1 MASFGL
7 HDPGRFS
14 ILTRLLVFGL
24 LSASSPAVAAAEVD
38 LELVLAADISDS
50 MDQDEQ
56 RLQRNGYAEA
66 FRDTEIINAI
76 TAGPRGRI
84 AVTFIEWGDLARP
97 RVVVPW
103 HVIDGSDAAKAFA
116 EKLER
121 SRIGRRGRTSI
132 SGALS
137 FGAHLIE
144 NNDYRGDR
152 RVIDVSGDGP
162 NNQGRPVDAA
172 RDSVVARGIVIN
184 GLPILIKLN
193 NPRDPFGSGFDKRV
207 LDIYYRDC
215 VIGGPGAFMVPI
227 RSRAELA
234 EGIRYKLLLEI
245 AGRSPTLIPAAWPSS
260 PRLSC

>member
-1 MASFGL
+1 MASIGSYN
-7 HDPGRFS
+7 PGRFS
-14 ILTRLLVFGL
+14 VLRRLLVFGL

-56 RLQRNGYAEA
+56 RLQRSGYARA
-66 FRDTEIINAI
+66 FRDAEIIDAI

-84 AVTFIEWGDLARP
+84 AVTFVEWGDLAQA

-103 HVIDGSDAAKAFA
+103 HMIDGSGTAKAFA

-121 SRIGRRGRTSI
+121 SRIGRMGRTSI

-172 RDSVVARGIVIN
+172 RDAVVARGIVIN

-193 NPRDPFGSGFDKRV
+193 DPRDPFGSGFDKRV

-245 AGRSPTLIPAAWPSS
+245 AGREPRPVPAAWPAS
-260 PRLSC
+260 RHLSC